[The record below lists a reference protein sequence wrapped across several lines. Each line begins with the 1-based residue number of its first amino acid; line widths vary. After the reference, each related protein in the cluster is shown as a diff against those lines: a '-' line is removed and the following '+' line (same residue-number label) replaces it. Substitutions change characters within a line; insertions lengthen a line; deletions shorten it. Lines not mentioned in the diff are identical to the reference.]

1 MRGYDGKQKRAMILR
16 ASIEFRYQG
25 QRIRQRFRVV
35 EETDDDLMVLGLP
48 WLQRLNPD
56 IDWKKRIVTL
66 RKASKDPRRT
76 IETPALEEAKEASKK
91 PSHDKKKPTGFGK
104 RGGYG
109 GDQFKKTKEQMH
121 HRFVPSFF
129 KMNSVGA
136 ADSDRD
142 TCTLPSRTNSSS
154 CLFASIASSRLN
166 GLCLHL
172 GILAPSLILISRS
185 KGPCSGNCYFFLQ
198 NTSAYSLSSCG
209 NLSRTSVNSF

>member
-1 MRGYDGKQKRAMILR
+1 VKGTKIAAIVDCGADVDYVNEAWCRQMGYKITEEGECLMRGYDGKQKRAMILR

-109 GDQFKKTKEQMH
+109 GDQFKKTKEQAEEEA
-121 HRFVPSFF
+121 RYQKELTEVRDKLPQEL
-129 KMNSVGA
+129 KEY
-136 ADSDRD
+136 ADVF
-142 TCTLPSRTNSSS
+142 C
-154 CLFASIASSRLN
+154 
-166 GLCLHL
+166 
-172 GILAPSLILISRS
+172 
-185 KGPCSGNCYFFLQ
+185 KKK
-198 NTSAYSLSSCG
+198 
-209 NLSRTSVNSF
+209 